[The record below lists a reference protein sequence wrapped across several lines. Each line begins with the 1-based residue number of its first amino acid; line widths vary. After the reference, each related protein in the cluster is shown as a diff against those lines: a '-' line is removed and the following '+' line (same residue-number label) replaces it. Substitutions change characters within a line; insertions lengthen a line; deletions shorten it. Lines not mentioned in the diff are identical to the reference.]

1 MKEKLS
7 FVIPCYYSE
16 KTIGDVLKRIIA
28 TVNEDGR
35 YDYEIIC
42 VNDGST
48 DGTQCHLDKDC
59 FIVRNSYTADKHFVY
74 LLYFYLI
81 TLLT

>member
-1 MKEKLS
+1 MSRGYFALQYG
-7 FVIPCYYSE
+7 FV
-16 KTIGDVLKRIIA
+16 KTEG
-28 TVNEDGR
+28 
-35 YDYEIIC
+35 C
-42 VNDGST
+42 QP
-48 DGTQCHLDKDC
+48 QCHLDKDC

>member
-1 MKEKLS
+1 MGNILM
-7 FVIPCYYSE
+7 
-16 KTIGDVLKRIIA
+16 
-28 TVNEDGR
+28 
-35 YDYEIIC
+35 EIS
-42 VNDGST
+42 VP
-48 DGTQCHLDKDC
+48 LDKDC